1 MDGTQGAVCVED
13 TETNINPNKKPRRDL
28 SIGHKVMILNYRK
41 FNSVARTLVR
51 FLEVSERTLRRMKLA
66 KANLTKQ
73 LQLGAKD
80 MKRQIALQKY
90 HELGEALVQFS
101 RRIREAHGAVSRD
114 LLESFAMTL
123 RNDV

>member
-1 MDGTQGAVCVED
+1 MED

>member
-1 MDGTQGAVCVED
+1 
-13 TETNINPNKKPRRDL
+13 
-28 SIGHKVMILNYRK
+28 
-41 FNSVARTLVR
+41 
-51 FLEVSERTLRRMKLA
+51 MKLA

-123 RNDV
+123 RNEVKKDYFALNQSSKRRLLEALASSIRHRIPSNFGGQTIHTYELLGQRWLILH